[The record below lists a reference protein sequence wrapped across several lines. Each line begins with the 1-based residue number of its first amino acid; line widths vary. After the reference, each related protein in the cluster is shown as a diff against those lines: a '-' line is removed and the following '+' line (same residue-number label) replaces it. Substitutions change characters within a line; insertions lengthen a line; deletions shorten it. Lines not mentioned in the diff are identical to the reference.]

1 MERQRV
7 GYFGGTFDPPH
18 LGHTILAQEVC
29 YQLDLDCLYW
39 LITPDP
45 PHKLGASITPVQ
57 DRLMMVER
65 IVNRVPYFMISRLD
79 LDRPAPHYAVESV
92 ELARELNPDSELIY
106 LMGED
111 SLLDLPGWHRPVQFL
126 EAVDQLAVAPRPGV
140 EAKLG
145 EIEPR
150 LPGISQ
156 KTVLL
161 QDVMVEISSSVIRNR
176 IRSGAPYRH
185 FLDDQ
190 VADYLLKHKLY
201 LD

>member
-7 GYFGGTFDPPH
+7 GFFGGTFDPPH

-29 YQLDLDCLYW
+29 YQLNLDSLYW

-45 PHKLGASITPVQ
+45 PHKLGPSITPVHH
-57 DRLMMVER
+57 RLEMVER
-65 IVNRVPYFMISRLD
+65 IVDRVSYFMISRLD

-92 ELARELNPDSELIY
+92 ELARKLNPDSELIY

-111 SLLDLPGWHRPVQFL
+111 SLLDLPDWHSPVQFL
-126 EAVDQLAVAPRPGV
+126 AAVDQLAVAPRPGA

-150 LPGISQ
+150 LPGIGQ
-156 KTVLL
+156 KTVFL
-161 QDVMVEISSSVIRNR
+161 QDVMIEISSSVIRNR

-190 VADYLLKHKLY
+190 VADYLLEQKLY

>member
-1 MERQRV
+1 MERRRI

-29 YQLDLDCLYW
+29 YQLDLNCLYW

-45 PHKLGASITPVQ
+45 PHKQGAFITPVKH
-57 DRLMMVER
+57 RLKMVER
-65 IVNRVPYFMISRLD
+65 IVNQVSYFMISRLD
-79 LDRPAPHYAVESV
+79 LDRPAPHYAVDSV
-92 ELARELNPDSELIY
+92 ELARELHPDSELIY

-111 SLLDLPGWHRPVQFL
+111 SLLDLPDWHRPIQFL
-126 EAVDQLAVAPRPGV
+126 AAVDQLAVAPRPGV
-140 EAKLG
+140 KARLG
-145 EIEPR
+145 EIEPQ

-161 QDVMVEISSSVIRNR
+161 HDVMVEISSSVIRNR

-185 FLDDQ
+185 FLDDKI
-190 VADYLLKHKLY
+190 ADYLLEHKLY